1 MPANRRRTRTRQHE
15 PANPPIPVESGTAE
29 LDTEAFP
36 PMICVVQPD
45 RISAELMANRLRGSH
60 VTAAATSLEEVRDRS
75 PSRPIEL
82 ILVSKGHD
90 LDSLVALR
98 SQLPG
103 RPRVVVTGV
112 GPGHDEA
119 EYPSDVDGFVPS
131 TGTVAEFVELVEA
144 LLGDGTGV
152 DQTGDYT

>member
-1 MPANRRRTRTRQHE
+1 
-15 PANPPIPVESGTAE
+15 
-29 LDTEAFP
+29 
-36 PMICVVQPD
+36 MICVVQPD